1 MPINHV
7 VVLMLENRSFDHM
20 LGFMKTQDW
29 PINGL
34 TGNESNYPDPLN
46 PTGTP
51 VPMKPSATYVPDLD
65 PGPMHDYANVVRQ
78 IHGGS
83 NAGFVA
89 DYLTITDAAR
99 AGLVMT
105 GFAPD
110 KLPVLATLAK
120 EFAVC
125 DNWFSSLPG
134 PTWPNRFFVH
144 CATAGGY
151 VDGAPRNYPM
161 RTLYQNLSDAH
172 VNWRIYYHD
181 IPQSLA
187 LQNQRRFFHAQYE
200 IYNQSFVRDCRQGRL
215 PQYSFIEPRYFN
227 EGSSRANDQHPIHGV
242 VGGELLIAD
251 IYEAVRS
258 SPNWNETVL
267 IITYD
272 EHGGFYDHVPP
283 PAATPPDPPN
293 PAQQF
298 DFASYGVR
306 VPAVVISPLIPKGT
320 IDRTLYDH
328 ASIAG
333 DCKETLQAAEVPHQT
348 RRRRE
353 HARAPMVADD
363 ATHRRSAHGAAA
375 QHGHAPQRAAS
386 DARGDGAGKA
396 ERPSERPARAHARA
410 RPSDPAGP
418 SASDVARGDGRRSVQ
433 RVPRALQRIR
443 RPHGGQAPR
452 LDYGVPQY
460 ALSAVVTSAADV
472 ADCGRVYVSFVTPGA
487 SSTTSW
493 CTTDAPNVSS
503 TSCARRPSHLRS
515 VSTLVLKPLS
525 VTFFFISAIV
535 SSNESAASARY
546 ESCWPSFFFHVSCA
560 RGASAVAVTFTEC
573 SQPAGPGKG
582 LVAPSAA
589 SGTNAPK
596 ASSAAAAR
604 NDDDG
609 IVPLGYPAPAPTETD
624 TWRSSPTPGTAH
636 GLCALW

>member
-78 IHGGS
+78 IHGGT

-99 AGLVMT
+99 AGHVMT
-105 GFAPD
+105 GFAAG

-161 RTLYQNLSDAH
+161 RTLYENLTDAH

-187 LQNQRRFFHAQYE
+187 LQNQRKFFHAQYE
-200 IYNQSFVRDCRQGRL
+200 IYNQAFVHDCKQGRL

-272 EHGGFYDHVPP
+272 EHGGFYDHVAP

-306 VPAVVISPLIPKGT
+306 VPAVVISPLIPKAT

-328 ASIAG
+328 SSIAATAKKLFKLPSFLTKR
-333 DCKETLQAAEVPHQT
+333 DAAANTLEHLWWLTTPRSDTPLTLQRPSTAVASVLQAMPIATAPERPNDLQNDLLALT
-348 RRRRE
+348 RE
-353 HARAPMVADD
+353 LGLPI
-363 ATHRRSAHGAAA
+363 SL
-375 QHGHAPQRAAS
+375 GHVQAMSRAATADEAFNES
-386 DARGDGAGKA
+386 LAHFNAFADRTAGK
-396 ERPSERPARAHARA
+396 RPA
-410 RPSDPAGP
+410 
-418 SASDVARGDGRRSVQ
+418 
-433 RVPRALQRIR
+433 
-443 RPHGGQAPR
+443 
-452 LDYGVPQY
+452 
-460 ALSAVVTSAADV
+460 
-472 ADCGRVYVSFVTPGA
+472 
-487 SSTTSW
+487 
-493 CTTDAPNVSS
+493 
-503 TSCARRPSHLRS
+503 
-515 VSTLVLKPLS
+515 
-525 VTFFFISAIV
+525 
-535 SSNESAASARY
+535 
-546 ESCWPSFFFHVSCA
+546 
-560 RGASAVAVTFTEC
+560 
-573 SQPAGPGKG
+573 
-582 LVAPSAA
+582 
-589 SGTNAPK
+589 
-596 ASSAAAAR
+596 
-604 NDDDG
+604 
-609 IVPLGYPAPAPTETD
+609 
-624 TWRSSPTPGTAH
+624 
-636 GLCALW
+636 

>member
-34 TGNESNYPDPLN
+34 SGNESNYPDPQN

-51 VPMKPSATYVPDLD
+51 VPMRPKATYVPDLD

-78 IHGGS
+78 IHGGT

-99 AGLVMT
+99 AGHVMT

-161 RTLYQNLSDAH
+161 RTLYENLRDAH

-187 LQNQRRFFHAQYE
+187 LQNQRKFFHAQYE
-200 IYNQSFVRDCRQGRL
+200 IYNQSFVRDCKQGRL

-251 IYEAVRS
+251 VYEAVRS

-267 IITYD
+267 IIIYD

-293 PAQQF
+293 PDAPLT
-298 DFASYGVR
+298 
-306 VPAVVISPLIPKGT
+306 VP
-320 IDRTLYDH
+320 
-328 ASIAG
+328 
-333 DCKETLQAAEVPHQT
+333 
-348 RRRRE
+348 
-353 HARAPMVADD
+353 
-363 ATHRRSAHGAAA
+363 
-375 QHGHAPQRAAS
+375 
-386 DARGDGAGKA
+386 
-396 ERPSERPARAHARA
+396 RPSTA
-410 RPSDPAGP
+410 
-418 SASDVARGDGRRSVQ
+418 
-433 RVPRALQRIR
+433 
-443 RPHGGQAPR
+443 
-452 LDYGVPQY
+452 
-460 ALSAVVTSAADV
+460 
-472 ADCGRVYVSFVTPGA
+472 
-487 SSTTSW
+487 
-493 CTTDAPNVSS
+493 
-503 TSCARRPSHLRS
+503 
-515 VSTLVLKPLS
+515 
-525 VTFFFISAIV
+525 
-535 SSNESAASARY
+535 
-546 ESCWPSFFFHVSCA
+546 
-560 RGASAVAVTFTEC
+560 GASALQAM
-573 SQPAGPGKG
+573 PAATVPEKPNDLQNDLLALTRELGLPISLCHVQAMSRAATADEAFNESLAHFNAFVDRTAGKRQ
-582 LVAPSAA
+582 V
-589 SGTNAPK
+589 
-596 ASSAAAAR
+596 
-604 NDDDG
+604 
-609 IVPLGYPAPAPTETD
+609 
-624 TWRSSPTPGTAH
+624 
-636 GLCALW
+636 